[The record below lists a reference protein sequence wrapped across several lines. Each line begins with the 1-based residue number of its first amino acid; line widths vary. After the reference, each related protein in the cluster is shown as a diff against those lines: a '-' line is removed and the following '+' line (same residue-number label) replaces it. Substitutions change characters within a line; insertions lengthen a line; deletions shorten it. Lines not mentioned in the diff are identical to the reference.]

1 MTTTAYNTSKQ
12 RLETVDVELTDENTT
27 WFDHSTNAQ
36 DIYTITDVDGGLLI
50 AELNYNYPIWVD
62 GVSRVDI
69 NHSKRKAIN
78 LVTSLK
84 IIYREK

>member
-27 WFDHSTNAQ
+27 WFKHSTNAQ
-36 DIYTITDVDGGLLI
+36 DIYTITDVHGGLLI

-62 GVSRVDI
+62 GVSRADI
-69 NHSKRKAIN
+69 NHSKRKAED

-84 IIYREK
+84 IIDREK

>member
-1 MTTTAYNTSKQ
+1 MATTAYNTSKQ
-12 RLETVDVELTDENTT
+12 RLETLDVELTDENTT

-62 GVSRVDI
+62 GVSRDDI
-69 NHSKRKAIN
+69 NHSKRKAKH

-84 IIYREK
+84 IIDREK

>member
-50 AELNYNYPIWVD
+50 AELNYNYPIWID
-62 GVSRVDI
+62 GVSRADI
-69 NHSKRKAIN
+69 NHSRRKAKD

-84 IIYREK
+84 IIEREK

>member
-1 MTTTAYNTSKQ
+1 MTTTMYNSSKQ
-12 RLETVDVELTDENTT
+12 RLETVDIGLTNENTT
-27 WFDHSTNAQ
+27 WFDHFTNAQ

-62 GVSRVDI
+62 GVSRANI
-69 NHSKRKAIN
+69 NHSKRKAKD

-84 IIYREK
+84 IIDREK

>member
-27 WFDHSTNAQ
+27 WFDDSMNAQ

-62 GVSRVDI
+62 GISRADI
-69 NHSKRKAIN
+69 NYSEGRAKN
-78 LVTSLK
+78 LFDSLK
-84 IIYREK
+84 NSNREK